1 MKTITTITCFIL
13 SSLTWAMPIIGDDN
27 RERTREAPVEY
38 RSYTSSVVAL
48 VSKSKIT
55 NQKELYTFNMKEI
68 SSFSQEF
75 ENSFFSG
82 ELCESERFYDD
93 LVVADCSGFLVAPD
107 IIATAGHCLKTQ
119 KDCQNIIIL
128 FDLAYKKGEYQL
140 PQTIPAENIY
150 LCKEIIKHQLV
161 DQPTAHED
169 FTLIRL
175 DRKVTNRI
183 PLTLNK
189 KNEINCQDELLIAG
203 HPYGIPMTYA
213 NGGLASCS
221 KEDQGSSWFMADL
234 DSFNGNSGSPVIN
247 LRTGLV
253 EGILAWGADDYSFD
267 SNEGCFHTVKKP
279 HKTYSE
285 GVIKSSLISPYL
297 TKR

>member
-1 MKTITTITCFIL
+1 MKNITTIACFIV

-27 RERTREAPVEY
+27 RQRTREAPEQY
-38 RSYTSSVVAL
+38 RTYTSSVVAL
-48 VSKSKIT
+48 VSQSKVIS
-55 NQKELYTFNMKEI
+55 QKDFFTFNFKEI

-75 ENSFFSG
+75 ENSFFSD

-93 LVVADCSGFLVAPD
+93 PVVADCSGFLVAPD

-119 KDCQNIIIL
+119 KDCQNIVIL

-140 PQTIPAENIY
+140 PKKIPAENIY
-150 LCKEIIKHQLV
+150 SCKEIIKHQLI
-161 DQPTAHED
+161 DQPNAHED

-189 KNEINCQDELLIAG
+189 EKEINCQDELFIAG

-213 NGGLASCS
+213 NGGMSSCS
-221 KEDQGSSWFMADL
+221 KEDQGPSWFMADL

-267 SNEGCFHTVKKP
+267 SNEGCFHVVKKP

-285 GVIKSSLISPYL
+285 GVIKSSLLFPYL
-297 TKR
+297 SKK